1 MQVLDFVWYCVVFS
15 SAWNGCSFNE
25 LGWTF
30 CRLDFVCFI
39 FFCPVF
45 VYEVLQIFAFFE

>member
-1 MQVLDFVWYCVVFS
+1 MQVLDFVWCCVVFS

-30 CRLDFVCFI
+30 CRLDFVCF
-39 FFCPVF
+39 FFF
-45 VYEVLQIFAFFE
+45 VLFLFMKCFKFLLFF